1 MEIYSTRFGF
11 VAQNFLERKLELNFS
26 NRTIKMCIT
35 DFLLQ
40 RSRINAINIESLLF
54 DLSDSV
60 DYFRFS
66 LPKSS
71 IVIDITISELIQLKE
86 LLNGAMYMLELHTIL
101 EKSGISVDSIEETQF
116 VVL

>member
-26 NRTIKMCIT
+26 NKKIKMCIT

-101 EKSGISVDSIEETQF
+101 EKAGISVDSIEETQF
-116 VVL
+116 VAL